1 MSDSA
6 EERRWTLRRAVATS
20 VGLLV
25 VGVAAFV
32 ATLLI
37 ESPVRG
43 LLLCIGITSGGLGI
57 LGLASV
63 KRSQDSPEKWGTM
76 GRTGKYLVRGYVF
89 PGDRL
94 SGCGSHLLGCRRP
107 PHMTR
112 PWLSPVVVLSVV

>member
-1 MSDSA
+1 MSVRTFHLNGSIATMSDSA

-89 PGDRL
+89 LVIVSAVAGLIYLVAADPR
-94 SGCGSHLLGCRRP
+94 
-107 PHMTR
+107 T
-112 PWLSPVVVLSVV
+112 